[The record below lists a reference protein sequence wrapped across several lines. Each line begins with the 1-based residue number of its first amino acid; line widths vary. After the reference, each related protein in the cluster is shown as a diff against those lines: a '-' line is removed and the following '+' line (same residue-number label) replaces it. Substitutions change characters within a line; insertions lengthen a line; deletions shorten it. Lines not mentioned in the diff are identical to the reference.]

1 MKNYSNVYSFE
12 RKYVYFE
19 KQSKGL
25 LCGLHSLNA
34 LLQGPF
40 FDPISL
46 SKIGMKLNEMEL
58 GLLDSSNKLYHK
70 NSNVDDNGNFNIQVL
85 TEALKTHGC
94 EIRHLKHNE
103 VISITKS
110 NNYSN
115 IDAFIF
121 NSCTHWFTFRKIEG
135 IWFNLNSLNSYP
147 GPEIVSEYQLSSFLQ
162 TNENRGYTN
171 LIITNLPTL
180 PDFNS
185 SIYRYLQP
193 NQYLVSFENISK
205 GNQFQSEVSASYENS
220 YKQINN
226 NNNSIENEEIM
237 QTCQLSLQEYVEQI
251 KRELPPEP
259 HGNGFIV
266 SIKFNNEVFTRKWN
280 GNDKIK
286 HLKKYVQSKIPTINK
301 IELLESFPR
310 YGYSNDEATLMQCQF
325 ALNQVLIAKLL

>member
-1 MKNYSNVYSFE
+1 MNSKNTSSAFR

-19 KQSKGL
+19 KQSNDR
-25 LCGLHSLNA
+25 LCGLHCLNS

-40 FDPISL
+40 FDPVRL
-46 SKIGMKLNEMEL
+46 SEIGLKLNDMEL
-58 GLLDSSNKLYHK
+58 NLLNTHHKGFHK
-70 NSNVDDNGNFNIQVL
+70 NKNVDDDGNYNIQVL
-85 TEALKTHGC
+85 TEELKTYGC

-171 LIITNLPTL
+171 LIITNLPKL
-180 PDFNS
+180 PDINS

-193 NQYLVSFENISK
+193 YQYLVSFENISK
-205 GNQFQSEVSASYENS
+205 VNQFRSEVPVSYENS
-220 YKQINN
+220 YKKINN
-226 NNNSIENEEIM
+226 NNTFIENEEIM

-259 HGNGFIV
+259 YGNGFIV
-266 SIKFNNEVFTRKWN
+266 NIKFNNQIFTRKWN
-280 GNDKIK
+280 GNAKIK

-301 IELLESFPR
+301 PGL
-310 YGYSNDEATLMQCQF
+310 TQ
-325 ALNQVLIAKLL
+325 